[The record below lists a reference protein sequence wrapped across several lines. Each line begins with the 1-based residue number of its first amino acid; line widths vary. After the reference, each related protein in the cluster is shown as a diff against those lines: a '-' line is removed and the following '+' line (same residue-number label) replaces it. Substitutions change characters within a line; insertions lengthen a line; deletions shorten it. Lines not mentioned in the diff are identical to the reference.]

1 MNNRENWG
9 SKLGVI
15 LAVAG
20 SAVGLGNFL
29 RFPVQAATNGGG
41 AFIIPYLIAF
51 IFLGIPLAWIEWTLG
66 RYGGYYGYGTGP
78 STFHIIF
85 HKKKWWAK
93 HLGSLALIPPI
104 FIIFYYGFIQSWILA
119 FAFYSATGT
128 LMEVVA
134 QGPEKMT
141 EFFGNYIMLK
151 TCVGGIPVA
160 IIFFLITFAAN
171 MAVLSFGV
179 RKGIERAN
187 KICMPILLILGLIL
201 VARVLTLPGIGKGL
215 AFMWNPDLSEL
226 TNPKVWMAAAGQIF
240 FTMSLGMGIVFCY
253 ASYLKPKEDLAL
265 SSLTASGTNGFAEII
280 IGGTVVIPVAVI
292 IAGANIEECAKLG
305 TFGLGFQTMPYVFGT
320 LPLGG
325 FLQTVWFAMLFFAG
339 ITSAISIIQPL
350 ISFCE
355 DDLKFSRK
363 KSVTTVSTITF
374 IGSLVAVFGL
384 AAGAVDELDF
394 WGGTFLIV
402 FVGMIQAVIFS
413 FVLGRRKADNP
424 SGRAASAV
432 PAEALNP
439 NENVAFAA
447 MNDGSQ
453 IKLPRFFRPII
464 QYVCPAYLIILL
476 ISFTYTNGL
485 PIITLSNVP
494 ADAQVTFL
502 GHTFSQIG
510 FTWGFRGFLL
520 LLAILLNVAIAYA
533 WRKGG
538 TAESGRSENIQKMP
552 IGNSDEP
559 SAVKAANEKEA

>member
-424 SGRAASAV
+424 SGCAASAV